1 MHVKEAL
8 AQAAEKAA
16 ADYLEGCGFSI
27 LDLDWKCD
35 GQIVSLIA
43 ADRRTVV
50 VIELRVRVGTRHGR
64 PLDAISTCRQQAMRR
79 LAARWLAEHGRRA
92 DQIRIDVVGL
102 LWDGSGGF
110 TIEHVRAVG

>member
-8 AQAAEKAA
+8 AQAAGKAA
-16 ADYLEGCGFSI
+16 ADYLESCGFSI
-27 LDLDWKCD
+27 LDRDWKCD
-35 GQIVSLIA
+35 DQIVPLIA

-64 PLDAISTCRQQAMRR
+64 PLDAISAGRRKTLRR
-79 LAARWLAEHGRRA
+79 LAALWMAEHGRRA

-102 LWDGSGGF
+102 LQDSSGGF